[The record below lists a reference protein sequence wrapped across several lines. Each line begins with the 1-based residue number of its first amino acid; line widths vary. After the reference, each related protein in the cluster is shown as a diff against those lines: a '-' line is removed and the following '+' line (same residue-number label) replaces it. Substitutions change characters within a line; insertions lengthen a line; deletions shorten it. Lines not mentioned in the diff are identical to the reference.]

1 MSSSVFARLFPTL
14 AASNEG
20 VGNVRVIDA
29 IIAACAAA
37 LCSVLAM
44 PSARAV
50 DKAQA
55 GRPVATY
62 DAEGDWRVG
71 ADERGMRKYVLVVL
85 KTGATRVP
93 DGAERDAMF
102 AGHFANIERLPAAG
116 RLALA
121 GPFSL
126 KDPFGWRGLYIFAVD
141 GIECCA
147 HLRSNAD
154 LGGAEGRDGA
164 GVPRVVRQC
173 RGDVAAGNGTSAW
186 RRRRR
191 RSL

>member
-1 MSSSVFARLFPTL
+1 MRTRSMRISA
-14 AASNEG
+14 
-20 VGNVRVIDA
+20 
-29 IIAACAAA
+29 AACAAA

-50 DKAQA
+50 DAAQA

-62 DAEGDWRVG
+62 DAELARRVG

-102 AGHFANIERLPAAG
+102 AGHFANIERLAKAG

-121 GPFSL
+121 GPFS
-126 KDPFGWRGLYIFAVD
+126 KDPSGWRGLYIFAVD
-141 GIECCA
+141 GIDAARTLVET
-147 HLRSNAD
+147 D
-154 LGGAEGRDGA
+154 PVVQKGEM
-164 GVPRVVRQC
+164 VPEFHEWY
-173 RGDVAAGNGTSAW
+173 GSAAAMLLPEW
-186 RRRRR
+186 HER
-191 RSL
+191 LVPPAAKKP